1 MDVDVFIT
9 NYTLVDPDIFS
20 YWLDG
25 LSSSEAVVKQ
35 KKVISHTIPLEFIAS
50 DVLDHYRTYALIEK
64 LLYTPQ
70 KLDQTGSF
78 QLEKQSRIVLIEKY
92 YSLDDYVCRELLGKK
107 LSSKYRKDLDEISER
122 TNIRLKSCRRQFD
135 NIKRIQK
142 ALEEA
147 QSGSIIKSIQREF
160 LLSEELA
167 RKYCAI
173 VFIAGQRFETT
184 KKKLQYLNFMDFYE
198 CSQSIM
204 NSWTYSYH
212 QQSVEIEEEM
222 DKEFLLDLRELRC
235 LFDKEK
241 EIKHLVLL
249 RLRPSILER
258 AYQELDLNFR
268 SYWRSIITIAIS
280 IHRSRELRNFFL
292 DLAEKLIEPWKMNS
306 WSEIQVR
313 EFLPAITKTVL
324 DLQSFTGHTSGTEI
338 RCLWDRYSVVLN
350 TCLLKMYHN

>member
-1 MDVDVFIT
+1 M
-9 NYTLVDPDIFS
+9 
-20 YWLDG
+20 
-25 LSSSEAVVKQ
+25 
-35 KKVISHTIPLEFIAS
+35 
-50 DVLDHYRTYALIEK
+50 
-64 LLYTPQ
+64 
-70 KLDQTGSF
+70 
-78 QLEKQSRIVLIEKY
+78 
-92 YSLDDYVCRELLGKK
+92 CRELLGKK

-142 ALEEA
+142 AIEEA

-198 CSQSIM
+198 CSQAIM

-241 EIKHLVLL
+241 EIK
-249 RLRPSILER
+249 
-258 AYQELDLNFR
+258 Q
-268 SYWRSIITIAIS
+268 
-280 IHRSRELRNFFL
+280 
-292 DLAEKLIEPWKMNS
+292 
-306 WSEIQVR
+306 
-313 EFLPAITKTVL
+313 
-324 DLQSFTGHTSGTEI
+324 
-338 RCLWDRYSVVLN
+338 
-350 TCLLKMYHN
+350 

>member
-1 MDVDVFIT
+1 MQLFKYT
-9 NYTLVDPDIFS
+9 NIS
-20 YWLDG
+20 N
-25 LSSSEAVVKQ
+25 SICSSEAVVKQ
-35 KKVISHTIPLEFIAS
+35 KKVISHSIPLEFIAS

-142 ALEEA
+142 AIEEA

-167 RKYCAI
+167 QKYCAI

-198 CSQSIM
+198 CSQAIM

-241 EIKHLVLL
+241 EIK
-249 RLRPSILER
+249 
-258 AYQELDLNFR
+258 Q
-268 SYWRSIITIAIS
+268 
-280 IHRSRELRNFFL
+280 
-292 DLAEKLIEPWKMNS
+292 
-306 WSEIQVR
+306 
-313 EFLPAITKTVL
+313 
-324 DLQSFTGHTSGTEI
+324 
-338 RCLWDRYSVVLN
+338 
-350 TCLLKMYHN
+350 